1 MAGAL
6 FGATVG
12 LVCDEALGRVP
23 DLLVGD
29 CTLVGG
35 RGTEGLFVEGVLLS
49 GRTSGC
55 FVTDA
60 FLWTVRDPEEP
71 DVLWI
76 GRRSEADDGT
86 AALVNDAPLP
96 HGGLSW
102 DVFVVKEG
110 RLDLLPRLLLRLS
123 LLASVSR
130 NDIKKCFLSFSV
142 LSVIINLVQEKYM
155 HRYNYLIHKLQ
166 CIYIE
171 SIQYQT
177 VLQIFVTLQTSKFAF
192 FIVII
197 LYRIYK

>member
-1 MAGAL
+1 VAGAL

-60 FLWTVRDPEEP
+60 FLWTVRDPEGP

-102 DVFVVKEG
+102 DIFVVKEG

-130 NDIKKCFLSFSV
+130 NEEMTLKSAFLVSLYFP
-142 LSVIINLVQEKYM
+142 LSLTWCRKSTCTDTI
-155 HRYNYLIHKLQ
+155 
-166 CIYIE
+166 
-171 SIQYQT
+171 T
-177 VLQIFVTLQTSKFAF
+177 
-192 FIVII
+192 
-197 LYRIYK
+197 

>member
-1 MAGAL
+1 ML
-6 FGATVG
+6 SFGLCATRR
-12 LVCDEALGRVP
+12 DQ
-23 DLLVGD
+23 
-29 CTLVGG
+29 
-35 RGTEGLFVEGVLLS
+35 
-49 GRTSGC
+49 TS
-55 FVTDA
+55 F
-60 FLWTVRDPEEP
+60 
-71 DVLWI
+71 
-76 GRRSEADDGT
+76 
-86 AALVNDAPLP
+86 ALVNDAPLP

-166 CIYIE
+166 CILKVSNIKLY
-171 SIQYQT
+171 YRYLLYYKL
-177 VLQIFVTLQTSKFAF
+177 VNFAF

-197 LYRIYK
+197 LHRTYK

>member
-12 LVCDEALGRVP
+12 LVCDEAVGRVR

-35 RGTEGLFVEGVLLS
+35 RGTEGLLVEGVLLS

-60 FLWTVRDPEEP
+60 FLWTVRDSEVP
-71 DVLWI
+71 DVPWI
-76 GRRSEADDGT
+76 GRRPEAFVSDDGT
-86 AALVNDAPLP
+86 AALVNDCPLP

-102 DVFVVKEG
+102 DIFVVKEG

-130 NDIKKCFLSFSV
+130 NDNKKCFLSFSV
-142 LSVIINLVQEKYM
+142 LSFIINLV
-155 HRYNYLIHKLQ
+155 
-166 CIYIE
+166 
-171 SIQYQT
+171 
-177 VLQIFVTLQTSKFAF
+177 
-192 FIVII
+192 
-197 LYRIYK
+197 